1 MFVRDG
7 GPGTALVPAQAP
19 PFELEPDD
27 GTQRLLRPSGL
38 RDRRYRRRHGVAP
51 FVRPASRRSRRKR
64 RRDYRKLGFIE
75 LTQEKL
81 RLRHRILPRT
91 VIGISLMILALG
103 VGAAFAG
110 AALYAYYDYRQT
122 QNETRVDAFAD
133 GFEKQYAAALG
144 QLQGVRD
151 QAIQS
156 VNDGL
161 GPLQAWQDDADA
173 LIDLPSKV
181 GGGVWTLRTL
191 DSAGR
196 PVIGSAF
203 VVSSDANSSLLL
215 TSYETVSA
223 ATAQPGPAV
232 TVEKGG
238 EQLGA
243 ELYRWDAPSD
253 LALLRVAKGNMPP
266 LTWAPE
272 PVRAQAI
279 GKHVYAVSGLGG
291 AGAKATR
298 RHRDRPVQRRAPA
311 QRPDQPGLPGR
322 ADRHRGRPGPGGGD
336 LRLPTARLRRRPA
349 ALCAA
354 RGHGLRRREG
364 AGVPAGPGR
373 LDPGDDAARPDH
385 RRQQRP
391 LIDPA
396 RRARPARTRRV
407 RLHKRTSRVSER

>member
-1 MFVRDG
+1 MTTEDLLDLGQAEAGPVEASEDDDTDVFVRTAR
-7 GPGTALVPAQAP
+7 PGTALVPAPAP

-133 GFEKQYAAALG
+133 GFEKQYSAALG

-161 GPLQAWQDDADA
+161 GPLQAWQDDANA
-173 LIDLPSKV
+173 LIDLPAKV

-191 DSAGR
+191 DAAGK

-203 VVSSDANSSLLL
+203 VVSSDATSSLLL

-253 LALLRVAKGNMPP
+253 LALLRVAKGNLPP
-266 LTWAPE
+266 LD
-272 PVRAQAI
+272 
-279 GKHVYAVSGLGG
+279 LG
-291 AGAKATR
+291 AGGGPGAGHRQARLRGQRARRRRGQGER
-298 RHRDRPVQRRAPA
+298 RHRHRPVSAPA
-311 QRPDQPGLPGR
+311 SSTTSRS
-322 ADRHRGRPGPGGGD
+322 
-336 LRLPTARLRRRPA
+336 ARTS
-349 ALCAA
+349 
-354 RGHGLRRREG
+354 G
-364 AGVPAGPGR
+364 AGR
-373 LDPGDDAARPDH
+373 
-385 RRQQRP
+385 
-391 LIDPA
+391 
-396 RRARPARTRRV
+396 
-407 RLHKRTSRVSER
+407 S